1 MNSIDEP
8 GFSLP
13 PFARHMGMTI
23 DHHADGVPVVAF
35 DYGDPVMG
43 RPGFLHGG
51 ALGGLMEIAA
61 IAALRSL
68 LADNEADLVCK
79 PVNITVT
86 FMRGGRE
93 QRTFALGRVTRLGRT
108 VANVETIA
116 WQDDPDR
123 PIANSLMNFVLS
135 PPSE

>member
-1 MNSIDEP
+1 MNSLEQTD
-8 GFSLP
+8 FALP
-13 PFARHMGMTI
+13 PFARHMGMMI
-23 DHHADGVPVVAF
+23 DHHIDGVPVVAF
-35 DYGDPVMG
+35 DYGDAVMG

-68 LADNEADLVCK
+68 MAENEANLVCK